1 MTPEY
6 VDGEE
11 QGMVGR
17 GTYYVLFAVVVA
29 MATALV
35 LGAQVVVA
43 A

>member
-1 MTPEY
+1 M
-6 VDGEE
+6 
-11 QGMVGR
+11 MGR

-35 LGAQVVVA
+35 LSAQLVVA